1 MSLALV
7 LSLVAAL
14 TYGTSDF
21 FGGLASRR
29 LNVLHATAGTYVVA
43 TVTVGAGLLLV
54 GGVWTVDA
62 TWLGALAGLLAVVG
76 FVAFYAALA
85 IGPMSLLSPAIALIG
100 GVVPVAVSAATGQAL
115 GVLQWVAIAV
125 AVVATVL
132 ISVPSQRSRERVTV
146 RAAVMALIAGLG
158 LGGSVVALD
167 FTSEASGLVPAMVEM
182 LVGVAI
188 LLLLIGVL
196 RRTRA
201 SFGLLAIFEPPPA
214 AGRQGFTARRAWV
227 LATIAGLL
235 LGVSNSLIT
244 IALHEGNLAVVS
256 VLVSLYPLA
265 TVVLAA
271 IVLRERLSALQIA
284 GIVLAIAACIALAAG

>member
-43 TVTVGAGLLLV
+43 TVAVGAGLLLV
-54 GGVWTVDA
+54 GGVWTTDA
-62 TWLGALAGLLAVVG
+62 TALGALAGILAVVG

-100 GVVPVAVSAATGQAL
+100 GVVPVAVAAATGQSL
-115 GVLQWVAIAV
+115 GPLQWIAIAV
-125 AVVATVL
+125 AVIATVL
-132 ISVPSQRSRERVTV
+132 ISVPSQRSSERVTL
-146 RAAVMALIAGLG
+146 RAAVLAVIAGLG

-167 FTSEASGLVPAMVEM
+167 FTDAASGLVPAMVEM
-182 LVGVAI
+182 LVGVAV
-188 LLLLIGVL
+188 LLLLIAVL
-196 RRTRA
+196 KVTRA
-201 SFGLLAIFEPPPA
+201 SFSLLAIFEPPPA

-271 IVLRERLSALQIA
+271 VVLRERLSAVQIT
-284 GIVLAIAACIALAAG
+284 GIALAIAACVALALG

>member
-43 TVTVGAGLLLV
+43 TVAVGAGLLLV
-54 GGVWTVDA
+54 GGLWTADA
-62 TWLGALAGLLAVVG
+62 TALGALAGILAVVG

-85 IGPMSLLSPAIALIG
+85 IGPMSLLSPAIALLG
-100 GVVPVAVSAATGQAL
+100 GVVPVGVAAATGQSL
-115 GVLQWVAIAV
+115 GAVQWIAIAV
-125 AVVATVL
+125 AVIATVL
-132 ISVPSQRSRERVTV
+132 ISVPSQRSSERVTL
-146 RAAVMALIAGLG
+146 RAAVFALIAGLG

-167 FTSEASGLVPAMVEM
+167 FTDAASGLVPAMVEM
-182 LVGVAI
+182 LVGVAV
-188 LLLLIGVL
+188 LLLLIAALKV
-196 RRTRA
+196 TRA
-201 SFGLLAIFEPPPA
+201 SFSLLAIFEPPPA
-214 AGRQGFTARRAWV
+214 AGRQRFTARRAWV

-235 LGVSNSLIT
+235 LGVSNSLIA

-271 IVLRERLSALQIA
+271 VVLREKLSALQIA
-284 GIVLAIAACIALAAG
+284 GIVLAIAACVALALG